1 MGTTYYFLPTRNLFG
16 EDSVKE
22 TGDLMKSLGG
32 KKTLIVTDAFLE
44 KQGMAAMIQ
53 GILSEAGVE
62 SVVFGGAEP
71 KDVYKRQR

>member
-1 MGTTYYFLPTRNLFG
+1 
-16 EDSVKE
+16 
-22 TGDLMKSLGG
+22 MKSLGG
-32 KKTLIVTDAFLE
+32 KKALIVTDAFLE

-71 KDVYKRQR
+71 NPKEIGRAHV